1 MSRLLLALVLFAFT
15 FPAVA
20 QSVSTDDP
28 WCTDREDA
36 YEDVRACEVR
46 TFTLAPRDVLR
57 ADAGQN
63 GGISVEAWDRDEVQL
78 RARVQAKGGS
88 STEARRLVEQTEID
102 TDGTIRARVPDGR
115 RDAWASVSF
124 KLMVP
129 RASNLDL
136 STRNGGIGIDGVTG
150 EIRFAAQ
157 NGGVGLRAVGGDVR
171 GRTTNGGLKVVLAG
185 DRWDGDRLD
194 VETTNGGVKLVV
206 PAGYSADLETGTT
219 NGGLRVDF
227 PVMVEGEV
235 GRRLRT
241 RLGDGGPPVRAITTN
256 GGVVVE
262 RG

>member
-1 MSRLLLALVLFAFT
+1 MSRLLLVLLVTVLT
-15 FPAVA
+15 LPAAA
-20 QSVSTDDP
+20 QTVTTDDP

-36 YEDVRACEVR
+36 YEAVRACEVR
-46 TFTLAPRDVLR
+46 TFTLAPRAVLR

-63 GGISVEAWDRDEVQL
+63 GGISVKAWDRNEVQL
-78 RARVQAKGGS
+78 RARVQARGGS
-88 STEARRLVEQTEID
+88 SAEARRLVEQTEID
-102 TDGTIRARVPDGR
+102 TEGTIRPRVPDGR
-115 RDAWASVSF
+115 GDAWASVSF
-124 KLMVP
+124 ELMVP
-129 RASNLDL
+129 RRANLDL

-157 NGGVGLRAVGGDVR
+157 NGGVGLDGVGGDVR
-171 GRTTNGGLKVVLAG
+171 GRTTNGGLRVVLAG
-185 DRWDGDRLD
+185 NRWEGDRLD
-194 VETTNGGVKLVV
+194 VETTNGGVKLIV
-206 PAGYSADLETGTT
+206 PDGYSADLETGTT

-241 RLGDGGPPVRAITTN
+241 RLGEGGPLVRAVTTN